1 MSNNVLEKRDNDMIY
16 ISIMFD
22 YYLFTNC
29 LSILH
34 KVLQFKFI
42 KMTLYLF

>member
-29 LSILH
+29 FSILY
-34 KVLQFKFI
+34 KVVQLDKWI
-42 KMTLYLF
+42 